1 MCALCVRGT
10 RFAGAPD
17 DRRPPA
23 PRPRRA
29 AGPHRAFA
37 GFGPRGPFSLA
48 FGVRAVSAVSG
59 PGPAAA
65 GELAAFSYPRAP
77 GTRGH
82 PFVEPMRSGS
92 HAVQRRVS
100 AAVRQGPTTPTRRPH
115 ASGQV
120 INGSCALPARGAGAS
135 VPRTHMPTCAS
146 RDPLEP
152 AVLRAVARQQVCANL
167 RHRKRRHRGISYS
180 RI

>member
-1 MCALCVRGT
+1 MRYVYVVHALPGPLR
-10 RFAGAPD
+10 

-23 PRPRRA
+23 PARRRA

-59 PGPAAA
+59 GSRSRGRGGA
-65 GELAAFSYPRAP
+65 GRILVPP

>member
-10 RFAGAPD
+10 RLAGAPA
-17 DRRPPA
+17 RSAAARARPAGPPA
-23 PRPRRA
+23 PTGQLRRIRSARSVFACVRRSRRLRGLRPRSRGRGG
-29 AGPHRAFA
+29 AGRILVP
-37 GFGPRGPFSLA
+37 
-48 FGVRAVSAVSG
+48 
-59 PGPAAA
+59 
-65 GELAAFSYPRAP
+65 P